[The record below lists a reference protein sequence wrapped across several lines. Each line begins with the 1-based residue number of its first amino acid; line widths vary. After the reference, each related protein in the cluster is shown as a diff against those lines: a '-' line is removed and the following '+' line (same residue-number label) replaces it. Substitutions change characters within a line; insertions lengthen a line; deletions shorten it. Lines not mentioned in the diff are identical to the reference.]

1 MAIGVIATITI
12 REGKNAEFEQLF
24 TDLTEQVLA
33 NEPGAIFY
41 ALHRTKS
48 DSQVYKVLEQ
58 YTDQEAIKAHGK
70 TEYFLAASQKMGA
83 LVTAAPDLEILDAV

>member
-12 REGKNAEFEQLF
+12 RDGKNAEFEELF
-24 TDLTEQVLA
+24 AALTEQVLA

-41 ALHRTKS
+41 ALHRTQS

-58 YTDQEAIKAHGK
+58 YTSQEAIKAHGQ
-70 TEYFLAASQKMGA
+70 TEYFLAASKKMGA
-83 LVTAAPDLEILDAV
+83 LVTAAPDIEVLDAV

>member
-70 TEYFLAASQKMGA
+70 TEYFLAASEKMGA

>member
-1 MAIGVIATITI
+1 MAIGVIATITV
-12 REGKNAEFEQLF
+12 RDGKNAEFEELF
-24 TDLTEQVLA
+24 TGLTKQVLA
-33 NEPGAIFY
+33 NEPGATFY

-58 YTDQEAIKAHGK
+58 YASKEALKAHGQ

-83 LVTAAPDLEILDAV
+83 LVAAAPDIEVMDAV

>member
-24 TDLTEQVLA
+24 TGLTEQVLA

-48 DSQVYKVLEQ
+48 DSQFYKVLEQ
-58 YTDQEAIKAHGK
+58 YADQEALKAHGQ

-83 LVTAAPDLEILDAV
+83 LVTAAPDIEVLDAV

>member
-1 MAIGVIATITI
+1 MAIGVIAKITI

-24 TDLTEQVLA
+24 TGLTEQVLA

-48 DSQVYKVLEQ
+48 DSQVYRVLEQ
-58 YTDQEAIKAHGK
+58 YADQEALKAHGQ

-83 LVTAAPDLEILDAV
+83 LVTAAPDIEVLDAV

>member
-24 TDLTEQVLA
+24 TELTEQVLA

-70 TEYFLAASQKMGA
+70 TEYFLAASEKMGA
-83 LVTAAPDLEILDAV
+83 LVTAAPDLEVLDAV

>member
-83 LVTAAPDLEILDAV
+83 LVTAAPDLEVLDAV

>member
-58 YTDQEAIKAHGK
+58 YTSQEAVKAHGQ
-70 TEYFLAASQKMGA
+70 TEYFLAASKAMGA
-83 LVTAAPDLEILDAV
+83 LVTAAPDIEVLDSV

>member
-24 TDLTEQVLA
+24 TGLTEQVLA

-70 TEYFLAASQKMGA
+70 TEYFLAASEKMGA
-83 LVTAAPDLEILDAV
+83 LVTAAPDLEVLDAV

>member
-24 TDLTEQVLA
+24 TELTEQVLA

>member
-12 REGKNAEFEQLF
+12 RDGKNAEFEELF
-24 TDLTEQVLA
+24 AALTEQVLA

-41 ALHRTKS
+41 ALHRTQS

-58 YTDQEAIKAHGK
+58 YTSQEAIKAHGQ
-70 TEYFLAASQKMGA
+70 TEYFLAASKKMGT
-83 LVTAAPDLEILDAV
+83 LVTAAPDIEVLDAV

>member
-1 MAIGVIATITI
+1 MAIDVIATITV
-12 REGKNAEFEQLF
+12 RDGKNAEFEELF
-24 TDLTEQVLA
+24 TGLTEQVLA
-33 NEPGAIFY
+33 NEPGATFY

-58 YTDQEAIKAHGK
+58 YASKEALKAHGQ

-83 LVTAAPDLEILDAV
+83 LVAAAPDIEVMDAV

>member
-70 TEYFLAASQKMGA
+70 TEYFLAASEKMGA
-83 LVTAAPDLEILDAV
+83 RVTAAPDLEVLDAV

>member
-70 TEYFLAASQKMGA
+70 TEYFLAASEKMGA
-83 LVTAAPDLEILDAV
+83 LVTAAPDLEVLDAV

>member
-1 MAIGVIATITI
+1 MGIGVIATITI

-24 TDLTEQVLA
+24 TELTEQVLA

-70 TEYFLAASQKMGA
+70 TEYFLAASEKMGA
-83 LVTAAPDLEILDAV
+83 LVTAAPDLEVLDAV

>member
-1 MAIGVIATITI
+1 MAIGVIATITV
-12 REGKNAEFEQLF
+12 RDGKNAEFEELF
-24 TDLTEQVLA
+24 TGLTEQVLA
-33 NEPGAIFY
+33 NEPGATFY

-58 YTDQEAIKAHGK
+58 YASKEALKAHGQ

-83 LVTAAPDLEILDAV
+83 LVAAAPDIEVMDAV